1 MATFVLVHGAWHGGW
16 CYKRVARLL
25 RGAGHEVYTPTL
37 TGLGERAHLMDRSID
52 LDTHINDVVGVLRW
66 EELKD
71 VRPVRPFLWRH
82 GDLGRRREGGRRASA
97 RSSSSTPSCRR
108 TGKSLLDFLP
118 AGNCRR
124 ACAPTRAQNGE
135 GYKRHAAAGRIV
147 STSIAADAAWV
158 NAMCV
163 KQPIGTFEQGVQLT
177 GARERVAK
185 RTFIQAKGYETS
197 PFGQFAEKLGGNPAW
212 RVHSVPCGHDVMV
225 DRPQELADALIAA
238 A

>member
-25 RGAGHEVYTPTL
+25 RGTGHEVYTPTL

-52 LDTHINDVVGVLRW
+52 LDTHVADVVGVLRW

-71 VRPVRPFLWRH
+71 VVLCGHSYGGMVISGVAEKAAERIRSLVFL
-82 GDLGRRREGGRRASA
+82 DAFVPES
-97 RSSSSTPSCRR
+97 
-108 TGKSLLDFLP
+108 GKSLFDYLP
-118 AGNCRR
+118 PEAAGGMRTD
-124 ACAPTRAQNGE
+124 AAQNGE
-135 GYKRHAAAGRIV
+135 GYKVAPMPAERFNV
-147 STSIAADAAWV
+147 NAADRAWV

-163 KQPIGTFEQGVQLT
+163 KQPIDTFTQGVKLT

-212 RVHSVPCGHDVMV
+212 RVLSVPCGHDVMV